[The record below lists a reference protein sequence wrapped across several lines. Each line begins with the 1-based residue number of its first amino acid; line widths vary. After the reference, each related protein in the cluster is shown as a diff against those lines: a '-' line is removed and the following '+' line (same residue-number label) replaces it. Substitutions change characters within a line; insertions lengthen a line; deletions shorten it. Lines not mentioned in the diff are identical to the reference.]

1 MTLINH
7 LKQKKKTIRAIA
19 GVFAVALLC
28 FGVLPNVF
36 ATSNIS
42 VSTSGE
48 VALDGSSD
56 GSVSVVISSSV
67 ADTIHGVQATFQ
79 PSVSDSS
86 GTHLTL
92 TELTPGGAVTPT
104 SNELS
109 DGIVYWLD
117 GTLTHGFDVSAGGA
131 IWTGVYVVDKD
142 TPAGDYTIS
151 IPAEIITAGADYD
164 AAYSGTLTATV
175 TVTRNDTP
183 AEKGTPVVTFRDG
196 QGNPITD
203 TIVKYYGD
211 DRFTVT
217 KEVTTGDGAI
227 MEYHPADD
235 GSGTVARTV
244 PDSDLVEVGEPGSVQ
259 ICARVEETDNYVE
272 ATFCYQV
279 RVEKRTIGVDSAVI
293 MDKTFD
299 GTTEAAVSSV
309 TFSNLGN
316 GVAPTYTATGTF
328 GTADAG
334 VDKVIRVSVTLT
346 GDAVNRY
353 TLSPDYLDTTKTI
366 SPFMLTAENA
376 ELLGGTTYAYN
387 PSGVEPEVRVTAN
400 IHSGVSTLVE
410 GEDFNVVYSD
420 NQAVG
425 TGHASVT
432 GAGNFTTGENPLI
445 LDFTITQKGINN
457 SNLTVPSSLVEG
469 RILTPNDVSVN
480 VDGQNLVRCESA
492 DDTNC
497 DYMLEISGEN
507 DGIVGHTVHVAVNA
521 CNNYDGVAVADI
533 NIVAKQE
540 QTVTIAD
547 VTNTT
552 VNKTYGDEDFTYV
565 ATTTGNGTI
574 SYRST
579 NESVATVD
587 AESGAVTIVGV
598 GEADVVA
605 TAAETDT
612 HADGS
617 AKYTVSVAKKVV
629 TITDATVS
637 NKVYDGTTLASVES
651 VTLSESSLVYNTDYT
666 AVGMFNDSSV
676 AIRDVQIMVFLNEDA
691 FKNYCFMLEV
701 SSSNPD
707 LIITGPVSSNVG
719 YYSTTAAITP
729 FTLTA
734 ENATADLT
742 ANSFVYSGSEK
753 TPGATVK
760 ADLDGDG
767 IKETTLTSETDYDMN
782 YENNIN
788 RGTGSATVSGKGNY
802 SGSLTGLD
810 FEIIPAPVENVV
822 VTAPSQDYTGEALEP
837 VPTVTG
843 EINGS
848 SMTFNAGDYYVIPH
862 ADFKNAGSYTF
873 SVKSVGGGNYYF
885 DSTDGSF
892 TINKVTSGNPAE
904 MTAGLKIAAGCTLAE
919 LGERT
924 AGFTWTNPDTV
935 VGAGEQTFPA
945 TYLQNNDATNYT
957 PITVDV
963 PVYGLKRLSVVTAI
977 MGEGGEVTNPGDL
990 AVEEDELTWTISP
1003 DEGYELES
1011 FVINSEDKTSEVS
1024 GGRFTMIAGTDN
1036 VTAIVRFRKVYEV
1049 INGAGQTHIRGVDG
1063 AAEFEINAEYEL
1075 FEDDGK
1081 VYVDGELVDP
1091 ENYDSRSGST
1101 IITLSEDYLNSLTLG
1116 EHALAVVFADDGIAR
1131 TTFIIADPEAEDD
1144 NPAAADTGVFT
1155 GATGGA
1161 IATGASVMVMGAL
1174 LGATFLAKKNRKE

>member
-1 MTLINH
+1 MPLFNYT
-7 LKQKKKTIRAIA
+7 KQKKKLIIEALVASFVVAFVFAAILPK
-19 GVFAVALLC
+19 VFAVTAYY
-28 FGVLPNVF
+28 FPD
-36 ATSNIS
+36 
-42 VSTSGE
+42 
-48 VALDGSSD
+48 VA
-56 GSVSVVISSSV
+56 V
-67 ADTIHGVQATFQ
+67 
-79 PSVSDSS
+79 
-86 GTHLTL
+86 
-92 TELTPGGAVTPT
+92 E
-104 SNELS
+104 
-109 DGIVYWLD
+109 LD
-117 GTLTHGFDVSAGGA
+117 GTSDESVTISLNSPIEDGLISIQGTFDTVDTSGNFTLTSLNPAAGM
-131 IWTGVYVVDKD
+131 VPMSNEVVDGVILWQVPPTAPVAIGERGSMWTATYNVDKN
-142 TPAGDYTIS
+142 TLAGDYSLCLKGARIS
-151 IPAEIITAGADYD
+151 SESNDYNTPSYGNLC
-164 AAYSGTLTATV
+164 AKV
-175 TVTRNDTP
+175 TVTRSGGSSTKP
-183 AEKGTPVVTFRDG
+183 TQTITFLDG
-196 QGNPITD
+196 ESNPFTEIT
-203 TIVKYYGD
+203 KYYGD
-211 DRFTVT
+211 DPFVVDV
-217 KEVTTGDGAI
+217 VTTEGEVV
-227 MEYHPADD
+227 EYHPMDGPDD
-235 GSGTVARTV
+235 DHVVVTN
-244 PDSDLVEVGEPGSVQ
+244 PDSNTVFVGVVGEVDV
-259 ICARVEETDNYVE
+259 CARVEETENYAETTACYKVYVQKRPLDIVG
-272 ATFCYQV
+272 AT
-279 RVEKRTIGVDSAVI
+279 IA
-293 MDKTFD
+293 DKTFD
-299 GTTEAAVSSV
+299 GTTEATVTNV
-309 TFSNLGN
+309 TFEDRDISD
-316 GVAPTYTATGTF
+316 AEYTATAEF
-328 GTADAG
+328 GNANAG
-334 VDKVIRVSVTLT
+334 ENKGVRVRVTLI
-346 GDAVNRY
+346 GNAADRY
-353 TLSPDYLDTTKTI
+353 VLNSDIFDTTKTI
-366 SPFMLTAENA
+366 SPFMLTMENA

-387 PSGVEPEVRVTAN
+387 PSGIEPEVRVTAN
-400 IHSGVSTLVE
+400 IHGGVSTLVK
-410 GEDFNVVYSD
+410 GEDFNVEYSD

-425 TGHASVT
+425 TGHAAVT
-432 GAGNFTTGENPLI
+432 GVKNFTTGDNPLI
-445 LDFTITQKGINN
+445 LDFTITKKGINN

-492 DDTNC
+492 GSTDC
-497 DYMLEISGEN
+497 DYVLEISGEN
-507 DGIVGHTVHVAVNA
+507 DGVIGHTVHVAVNA

-547 VTNTT
+547 VTDTT
-552 VNKTYGDEDFTYV
+552 VNKTYGDTSFTYT
-565 ATTTGNGTI
+565 ATTTGDGTI
-574 SYRST
+574 SYQST

-598 GEADVVA
+598 GDADIVA

-612 HADGS
+612 YAEAT

-629 TITDATVS
+629 TVTNATVP

-651 VTLSESSLVYNTDYT
+651 VTLSEGSLVYNTDYT

-691 FKNYCFMLEV
+691 FKNYCFMQEV

-707 LIITGPVSSNVG
+707 LIIGGPVSSNVG

-729 FTLTA
+729 FTLGA
-734 ENATADLT
+734 DNATADLT
-742 ANSFVYSGSEK
+742 ANSFVYNGSEK

-767 IKETTLTSETDYDMN
+767 IKETTLTSETDYDMS
-782 YENNIN
+782 YENNVN

-802 SGSLTGLD
+802 AGSLTGLD

-848 SMTFNAGDYYVIPH
+848 SMTFNTGDYYVIPH
-862 ADFKNAGSYTF
+862 AEFKNAGSYTF
-873 SVKSVGGGNYYF
+873 SVKSVDGGNYYF

-892 TINKVTSGNPAE
+892 TINKVASGNPAE

-924 AGFTWTNPDTV
+924 VGFAWTNPDTV
-935 VGAGEQTFPA
+935 VGAGNQTFPA
-945 TYLQNNDATNYT
+945 TYLQNDDSTNYT

-1036 VTAIVRFRKVYEV
+1036 VTATVRFRKVYEV
-1049 INGAGQTHIRGVDG
+1049 INGAGQTHIRGVD
-1063 AAEFEINAEYEL
+1063 AVAEFEIDAEYEL
-1075 FEDDGK
+1075 FEDDGE
-1081 VYVDGELVDP
+1081 VYVDGELVDS
-1091 ENYDSRSGST
+1091 ENYDSKSGST
-1101 IITLSEDYLNSLTLG
+1101 IITLSEDYLNSLTVG
-1116 EHALAVVFADDGIAR
+1116 EHTLAVVFADNGIAR
-1131 TTFIIADPEAEDD
+1131 TTFIIADPEAEED
-1144 NPAAADTGVFT
+1144 NPTAADTGVFT

-1174 LGATFLAKKNRKE
+1174 VGAMFFAKKNRKE

>member
-1 MTLINH
+1 MSLRIH
-7 LKQKKKTIRAIA
+7 SKKKKKLVIEGFATLFVVAI
-19 GVFAVALLC
+19 VFVAVLRNA
-28 FGVLPNVF
+28 FAITAYYFPNV
-36 ATSNIS
+36 
-42 VSTSGE
+42 
-48 VALDGSSD
+48 
-56 GSVSVVISSSV
+56 
-67 ADTIHGVQATFQ
+67 
-79 PSVSDSS
+79 
-86 GTHLTL
+86 
-92 TELTPGGAVTPT
+92 AV
-104 SNELS
+104 E
-109 DGIVYWLD
+109 LD
-117 GTLTHGFDVSAGGA
+117 GTSDESVTISLNSPIEDNLFSIQGTFDTADTGGNFTLTSLNPAAGMVPSSNEVVDGVILWQVSYASPFA
-131 IWTGVYVVDKD
+131 IGERASMWTATYNVDKD
-142 TPAGDYTIS
+142 TPAGDYSLCLKGARIS
-151 IPAEIITAGADYD
+151 SESNDYD
-164 AAYSGTLTATV
+164 TPSYGNLCAKV
-175 TVTRNDTP
+175 TVTRNDAP

-227 MEYHPADD
+227 VEYHPADD

-279 RVEKRTIGVDSAVI
+279 QVEKRTIGIDSAVI
-293 MDKTFD
+293 MNKTFD
-299 GTTEAAVSSV
+299 GTTDATVSSV
-309 TFSNLGN
+309 TFSNPGN

-334 VDKVIRVSVTLT
+334 VDKAIRVSATLT

-366 SPFMLTAENA
+366 SPFTLTLDDV
-376 ELLGGTTYAYN
+376 ELTDGYTYEYN
-387 PSGVEPEVRVTAN
+387 PDGVEPAVRVTAN
-400 IHSGVSTLVE
+400 VHGGVSTLVKGTDYE
-410 GEDFNVVYSD
+410 VSYSD
-420 NQAVG
+420 NMAVG
-425 TGHASVT
+425 TGHVSIS
-432 GAGNFTTGENPLI
+432 GLKNFTTGDNPLV
-445 LDFTITQKGINN
+445 LDFTITAKGINN
-457 SNLTVPSSLVEG
+457 SNLVVPTSIVEG
-469 RILTPNDVSVN
+469 RILEADDISVN
-480 VDGQNLVRCESA
+480 VDGHELVRCASA
-492 DDTNC
+492 GDSDC
-497 DYMLEISGEN
+497 DYVLEFSDN
-507 DGIVGHTVHVAVNA
+507 DGVVGHSVHVAISA
-521 CNNYDGVAVADI
+521 CNNYDGVAVADVA
-533 NIVAKQE
+533 IVAKSE

-552 VNKTYGDEDFTYV
+552 VNKTYGDEDFTYA
-565 ATTTGNGTI
+565 ATSDGGGEI

-579 NESVATVD
+579 NEAVATVD
-587 AESGAVTIVGV
+587 NGGKVTIVGV
-598 GEADVVA
+598 GDTDIIA

-612 HADGS
+612 YAEGS
-617 AKYTVSVAKKVV
+617 AKYTVSVAQKVI

-637 NKVYDGTTLASVES
+637 NKVYDGTSIATVTSVA
-651 VTLSESSLVYNTDYT
+651 LSESSLTRDTDYVV
-666 AVGMFNDSSV
+666 AGVFNDSSV
-676 AIRDVQIMVFLNEDA
+676 GVRNVSVMVTLNESA
-691 FKNYCFMLEV
+691 SKNYCFMIQP

-707 LIITGPVSSNVG
+707 LIIVGPIYTNLG
-719 YYSTTAAITP
+719 FYTTVAAITP
-729 FTLTA
+729 FSLTA

-767 IKETTLTSETDYDMN
+767 IKETTLTSETDYDMS

-862 ADFKNAGSYTF
+862 ADFRNAGSYTF
-873 SVKSVGGGNYYF
+873 SVKSVNGGNYYF

-892 TINKVTSGNPAE
+892 TINQIASGNPAE

-924 AGFTWTNPDTV
+924 AGFAWANPNSV
-935 VGAGEQTFPA
+935 VGAGNQTFPA
-945 TYLQNNDATNYT
+945 TYLQNNDSTNYT
-957 PITVDV
+957 PISVDV
-963 PVYGLKRLSVVTAI
+963 PIYGLKRLSVVTAI

-1011 FVINSEDKTSEVS
+1011 FVINSEDKTNEVS
-1024 GGRFTMIAGTDN
+1024 GGRFTMTAGTESI
-1036 VTAIVRFRKVYEV
+1036 TAIVRFRKVYEV
-1049 INGAGQTHIRGVDG
+1049 TRGAGQTHNIGVDG
-1063 AAEFEINAEYEL
+1063 DAEFEIDADYYEL
-1075 FEDDGK
+1075 FEGIGT
-1081 VYVDGELVDP
+1081 VYVDGVELGTED
-1091 ENYDSRSGST
+1091 YDAWSGST
-1101 IITLSEDYLNSLTLG
+1101 VISLKAAYLDTLAVG
-1116 EHALAVVFADDGIAR
+1116 EHLLEVHFDDGGIAR
-1131 TTFIIADPEAEDD
+1131 ASFTIVDPTVPAEDT
-1144 NPAAADTGVFT
+1144 PGAADTGVFT
-1155 GATGGA
+1155 GTTGGVIA
-1161 IATGASVMVMGAL
+1161 ATGATVIVLGLVAGLVFVMR
-1174 LGATFLAKKNRKE
+1174 KKQN

>member
-1 MTLINH
+1 MITRHKIYSRVVIAAVVLMVGCFSI
-7 LKQKKKTIRAIA
+7 TGIMRA
-19 GVFAVALLC
+19 
-28 FGVLPNVF
+28 F
-36 ATSNIS
+36 ATTSTMLS
-42 VSTSGE
+42 FSTSGE
-48 VALDGSSD
+48 V
-56 GSVSVVISSSV
+56 
-67 ADTIHGVQATFQ
+67 
-79 PSVSDSS
+79 
-86 GTHLTL
+86 
-92 TELTPGGAVTPT
+92 E
-104 SNELS
+104 
-109 DGIVYWLD
+109 LD
-117 GTLTHGFDVSAGGA
+117 GTSGAQVTVNLTAAQSGKLYAAQGAFSTTEIDDSNHYFAIDSLNVGNAINGYSQDNSSTTGQFYYVYSTAANGVEFSVGDHLYEMVYNVSA
-131 IWTGVYVVDKD
+131 D
-142 TPAGDYTIS
+142 TPAGTYHLPINIEYVQQTSIDDY
-151 IPAEIITAGADYD
+151 EEGVVVD
-164 AAYSGTLTATV
+164 ATV
-175 TVTRNDTP
+175 TVTRNDAP

-227 MEYHPADD
+227 VDYHPADD
-235 GSGTVARTV
+235 GSGTVARTI
-244 PDSDLVEVGEPGSVQ
+244 PDSDLVEVGEPGFVQ

-293 MDKTFD
+293 MDKAFD
-299 GTTEAAVSSV
+299 GTTEATVSSV
-309 TFSNLGN
+309 TFSNPGN
-316 GVAPTYTATGTF
+316 GVAPTYTAMGTF

-334 VDKVIRVSVTLT
+334 VDKAIRVSATLT

-366 SPFMLTAENA
+366 SPFMLTMENA
-376 ELLGGTTYAYN
+376 ELLGGNTYAYE
-387 PSGVEPEVRVTAN
+387 PSGVEPEVRITAN
-400 IHSGVSTLVE
+400 IHGGVSTLVK
-410 GEDFNVVYSD
+410 GEDFNVSYSD

-425 TGHASVT
+425 TGHVAIT

-445 LDFTITQKGINN
+445 LDFTITKKGINN

-492 DDTNC
+492 GDTNC
-497 DYMLEISGEN
+497 DYVLEISGEN

-533 NIVAKQE
+533 DIVAKQE

-552 VNKTYGDEDFTYV
+552 VSKTYGDADFTYT
-565 ATTTGNGTI
+565 ATSDGDGGL
-574 SYRST
+574 SYSST
-579 NESVATVD
+579 NEAVATVD
-587 AESGAVTIVGV
+587 DSGKVTVVGV
-598 GEADVVA
+598 GDADIVA

-612 HADGS
+612 YAEGS
-617 AKYTVSVAKKVV
+617 AKYTVSVAKKVITV
-629 TITDATVS
+629 TDATVS
-637 NKVYDGTTLASVES
+637 NKVYDGTPVATVMNVA
-651 VTLSESSLVYNTDYT
+651 LSESSLVYNTDYT
-666 AVGMFNDSSV
+666 ATALFNDVDV
-676 AIRDVQIMVFLNEDA
+676 AIRSVEVMVALTDDNFA
-691 FKNYCFMLEV
+691 NYCFMHE
-701 SSSNPD
+701 SSCVKNAS
-707 LIITGPVSSNVG
+707 
-719 YYSTTAAITP
+719 YSATAAITP
-729 FTLTA
+729 FTLGGD
-734 ENATADLT
+734 NATADLT
-742 ANSFVYSGSEK
+742 LNPYVYNGSEI
-753 TPGATVK
+753 TPEAIVK
-760 ADLDGDG
+760 VDLDGDG
-767 IKETTLTSETDYDMN
+767 IKEITLTAGTDYEMS
-782 YENNIN
+782 YENNVN

-802 SGSLTGLD
+802 AGSLTGLT
-810 FEIIPAPVENVV
+810 FEIIPAPVDNVV
-822 VTAPSQDYTGEALEP
+822 VTAPAQDYTGEALEP
-837 VPTVTG
+837 VPVVTG
-843 EINGS
+843 EVAGS
-848 SMTFNAGDYYVIPH
+848 SMTFNAGEYYVISH
-862 ADFKNAGSYTF
+862 DDFKNAGNYTF
-873 SVKSVGGGNYYF
+873 SVKSVDGGNYYF

-892 TINKVTSGNPAE
+892 TINKVASGNPAE
-904 MTAGLKIAAGCTLAE
+904 MTAGLKIAAGCTLTE

-924 AGFTWTNPDTV
+924 VGFAWTNPDTV

-945 TYLQNNDATNYT
+945 AYLQNDESTNYT

-963 PVYGLKRLSVVTAI
+963 PVYGLKRLSVVTVI

-1036 VTAIVRFRKVYEV
+1036 VTVIVRFRKVYEV

-1063 AAEFEINAEYEL
+1063 AAEFEIDAEYEL
-1075 FEDDGK
+1075 FEDDGR

-1144 NPAAADTGVFT
+1144 NPATADTGVFT

-1174 LGATFLAKKNRKE
+1174 VSAMFLTKKNRKE